1 MCLEWSQFTPVCCY
15 LRETECILIN
25 DANSSCSPRSIAVP
39 CAVSK
44 TPEADA
50 VVLVGQVSGIGR
62 QGSGGRKVGNASV
75 VGDSSSPAC
84 EILQTSGGTLNWRK
98 AHGRMMLFDNSCQ

>member
-15 LRETECILIN
+15 LRKTEGILIN
-25 DANSSCSPRSIAVP
+25 GASSSCSPRSVAVP
-39 CAVSK
+39 SAISK

-50 VVLVGQVSGIGR
+50 VVLVGQVSCVGR

-84 EILQTSGGTLNWRK
+84 EILQTSRGT
-98 AHGRMMLFDNSCQ
+98 